1 MMLSEALQRGTGAQS
16 HKFGQIP
23 ELIECLV
30 VLIQNEPPDSFS
42 TTFRQQA
49 LLAIAGFSNFRP
61 ILAKERESNML
72 ITCLHAVFTLPATEM
87 LESQPPSSQTVQAPD
102 QLLQSFIA
110 ENPSSGSLQFLIQHL
125 ETWLQSDRA
134 HERQRAMRSSILL
147 LKETV
152 ERLSLNPSLPVLR
165 MGHLVGFLGL
175 LLRDP
180 VEDIQQN
187 AQQGLA
193 LLHQL
198 LLLQQ
203 KVSGKG
209 SSARCQARCKNC
221 QFPDF
226 SDQIISNSQLI
237 KAFGMYFSDSE
248 FSDLISTVLE
258 ALRIPNLSRREVAS
272 EMLLV
277 VLEMYGPRMQQVG
290 TLVKNL
296 YKEISS
302 IGYVDVQRDI
312 QLALSLL
319 GKQHPR
325 KVVQALLTFSLPFQS
340 QAINMW
346 KALGAEEK
354 MAHRVITILSLEL
367 RDRPS
372 CNDIEKAQQEKT
384 QLGTLAALNT
394 IYELLYIRE
403 FRSTICS
410 AFPGLLLGLLTEF
423 RYLFELGIVEGNT
436 GSISEETLEVKFHSP
451 WRTCLEALKGLIWT
465 TDYWEVFSFV
475 KLQQGWDLFG
485 KVETYSQGVTV
496 LARAMSHYDCEIKGI
511 LDQAAEGLRS
521 SEERNHLVGIL
532 IFTEFLQNK
541 TTVEKLSRRAILSFL
556 NAAGHDADPLVRG
569 VSLQGLSS
577 LALQPEKGEL
587 LRAQLVPLLAHILE
601 DSEQAVLGAMS
612 VMAEILSR
620 LELQGAG
627 SIIIKV
633 ASQLQ
638 LFFEDERDQ
647 VRRAAILLFG
657 DVIYNGGQRY
667 RKTMKSQA
675 FRSLIPL
682 LFHLVDRNL
691 EVVKIT
697 KSTFMRCAIL
707 LKWEFGKELFS
718 QLAWGHGLSAQ
729 RAVFLYLME
738 NNSGNHHLFLL
749 QAMSYLKSS
758 QKNMKNAAIKF
769 IGVIIQEYFSELC
782 FYLTK
787 EDLTI
792 LKRCFEE
799 LKQDG
804 DAHLRRFAF
813 IYWECLQEIARLM
826 P

>member
-1 MMLSEALQRGTGAQS
+1 MDYFLLSLTVWQFPAYFFAWRELLTLYLSPVSWSPPCLSPSPAKGLYIQGRLQTV
-16 HKFGQIP
+16 H
-23 ELIECLV
+23 ETL
-30 VLIQNEPPDSFS
+30 
-42 TTFRQQA
+42 
-49 LLAIAGFSNFRP
+49 
-61 ILAKERESNML
+61 
-72 ITCLHAVFTLPATEM
+72 FTR
-87 LESQPPSSQTVQAPD
+87 TVQALD

-110 ENPSSGSLQFLIQHL
+110 ENSSSGSLQFLLQYL

-134 HERQRAMRSSILL
+134 HEHQRAMRSSILF
-147 LKETV
+147 LKDTV

-180 VEDIQQN
+180 VKDIQRY
-187 AQQGLA
+187 AHQGLV

-198 LLLQQ
+198 LQQ
-203 KVSGKG
+203 KASGKG

-221 QFPDF
+221 QFPAF
-226 SDQIISNSQLI
+226 SDQNISNFQLI

-248 FSDLISTVLE
+248 FSELISTVLE

-290 TLVKNL
+290 TIVRNL
-296 YKEISS
+296 YTEISS
-302 IGYVDVQRDI
+302 VSYIDVQRDI
-312 QLALSLL
+312 LLALSLL

-325 KVVQALLTFSLPFQS
+325 KVVRALLTFSLPFQS

-354 MAHRVITILSLEL
+354 MAHRVIRILSLEL

-372 CNDIEKAQQEKT
+372 CKDLEKTQQEKT

-410 AFPGLLLGLLTEF
+410 TFPGLLLGLLTEF

-436 GSISEETLEVKFHSP
+436 SCISEEISEVKFLSP

-496 LARAMSHYDCEIKGI
+496 LARAMSQYNCEIEGV

-521 SEERNHLVGIL
+521 SEERNHLVVIL

-541 TTVEKLSRRAILSFL
+541 ATVEKLSRRAILSFL
-556 NAAGHDADPLVRG
+556 NAAGRDADPLVRG
-569 VSLQGLSS
+569 ISLQGLSS
-577 LALQPEKGEL
+577 LALQPEKGHL
-587 LRAQLVPLLAHILE
+587 LRAQLVPLLAHIHE
-601 DSEQAVLGAMS
+601 DSEQAVVGAMS

-633 ASQLQ
+633 AHQLQ
-638 LFFEDERDQ
+638 RFFEDERDQ

-657 DVIYNGGQRY
+657 NAIYNGGQKF
-667 RKTMKSQA
+667 RKAMKNQA

-682 LFHLVDRNL
+682 LFHLVDQNL
-691 EVVKIT
+691 EVVMIT
-697 KSTFMRCAIL
+697 KSTFMRCTIF
-707 LKWEFGKELFS
+707 LKWEFGKELFN
-718 QLAWGHGLSAQ
+718 QLAWGHGPSAQ

-749 QAMSYLKSS
+749 QAISYLKSS

-769 IGVIIQEYFSELC
+769 IGGIIQEYFSELC

-787 EDLTI
+787 EDLII

-804 DAHLRRFAF
+804 DAHLRRFALT
-813 IYWECLQEIARLM
+813 YWEGLQEIARLM

>member
-1 MMLSEALQRGTGAQS
+1 MGYRWIDLPEGRSPIVQPLEDFSSPNPTLPTLAPAFLATPNYPQLSGHLRS
-16 HKFGQIP
+16 
-23 ELIECLV
+23 ELGHDSCL
-30 VLIQNEPPDSFS
+30 S
-42 TTFRQQA
+42 RA
-49 LLAIAGFSNFRP
+49 SNLRP
-61 ILAKERESNML
+61 ILGKERGSNML

-87 LESQPPSSQTVQAPD
+87 LESQPPSNQTLFTRTVQALD

-110 ENPSSGSLQFLIQHL
+110 ENSSSGSLQFLLQYL

-134 HERQRAMRSSILL
+134 HEHQRAMRSSILF
-147 LKETV
+147 LKDTV

-180 VEDIQQN
+180 VKDIQRY
-187 AQQGLA
+187 AHQGLV

-198 LLLQQ
+198 LQQ
-203 KVSGKG
+203 KASGKG

-221 QFPDF
+221 QFPAF
-226 SDQIISNSQLI
+226 SDQNISNFQLI

-248 FSDLISTVLE
+248 FSELISTVLE

-290 TLVKNL
+290 TIVRNL
-296 YKEISS
+296 YTEISS
-302 IGYVDVQRDI
+302 VSYIDVQRDI
-312 QLALSLL
+312 LLALSLL

-325 KVVQALLTFSLPFQS
+325 KVVRALLTFSLPFQS

-354 MAHRVITILSLEL
+354 MAHRVIRILSLEL

-372 CNDIEKAQQEKT
+372 CKDLEKTQQEKT

-410 AFPGLLLGLLTEF
+410 TFPGLLLGLLTEF

-436 GSISEETLEVKFHSP
+436 SCISEEISEVKFLSP

-496 LARAMSHYDCEIKGI
+496 LARAMSQYNCEIEGV

-521 SEERNHLVGIL
+521 SEERNHLVVIL

-541 TTVEKLSRRAILSFL
+541 ATVEKLSRRAILSFL
-556 NAAGHDADPLVRG
+556 NAAGRDADPLVRG
-569 VSLQGLSS
+569 ISLQGLSS
-577 LALQPEKGEL
+577 LALQPEKGHL
-587 LRAQLVPLLAHILE
+587 LRAQLVPLLAHIHE
-601 DSEQAVLGAMS
+601 DSEQAVVGAMS

-633 ASQLQ
+633 AHQLQ
-638 LFFEDERDQ
+638 RFFEDERDQ

-657 DVIYNGGQRY
+657 NAIYNGGQKF
-667 RKTMKSQA
+667 RKAMKNQA

-682 LFHLVDRNL
+682 LFHLVDQNL
-691 EVVKIT
+691 EVVMIT
-697 KSTFMRCAIL
+697 KSTFMRCTIF
-707 LKWEFGKELFS
+707 LKWEFGKELFN
-718 QLAWGHGLSAQ
+718 QLAWGHGPSAQ

-749 QAMSYLKSS
+749 QAISYLKSS

-769 IGVIIQEYFSELC
+769 IGRLCKPSTTYPNYCHLAWLELGRHHPGV
-782 FYLTK
+782 FL
-787 EDLTI
+787 
-792 LKRCFEE
+792 
-799 LKQDG
+799 
-804 DAHLRRFAF
+804 
-813 IYWECLQEIARLM
+813 
-826 P
+826 